1 MLLDHRSL
9 LATLVIACAC
19 TKPVAKPPAEPP
31 PPEREHRHP
40 ALPPTLE
47 AFHNVLS
54 PVWHATPGPDRVS
67 AACAQAATLTT
78 HATALVTEPAPAEAA
93 GKVEVWKVRTT
104 ALASQVGSLTSACSA
119 DGKPDVEIR
128 LGSLHEA
135 FHSVSEVVAKMG
147 DHGDHRPAGGT
158 GQHGGPGER

>member
-19 TKPVAKPPAEPP
+19 TKPVAKPPAAPS
-31 PPEREHRHP
+31 PEREHGHP
-40 ALPPTLE
+40 TLPPTLE

-67 AACAQAATLTT
+67 AACVQTATLTT
-78 HATALVTEPAPAEAA
+78 YATALVTEPAPAEAA
-93 GKVEVWKVRTT
+93 GKSDVWKVRTT
-104 ALASQVGSLTSACSA
+104 ALASQVGSLTSACNVE
-119 DGKPDVEIR
+119 GQPDVETR
-128 LGSLHEA
+128 LGALHEA

-147 DHGDHRPAGGT
+147 DHGDHRPVGGS
-158 GQHGGPGER
+158 GQHGGSGER